1 LTHVKVLNRGLNLVV
16 TEIFDHRDWR
26 AWRSANRRILML
38 ENVSRKAALT
48 ITLAVFGALMVA
60 PATAYADAGHTHGAE
75 NTPAAD
81 DADHEPMP
89 SMMAMPMMSPERG
102 MFLFAEK
109 GCVTCHSI
117 NGVGGHDATALD
129 AHSMVRMMNPFEF
142 TAKMWRMAP
151 AMIAAQEDAFGEQIT
166 FNGDELA
173 DIIAFVYS
181 DVQQHKFNAGML
193 TPRVI
198 EMMNHE
204 HGGSSGTDAH
214 ASDIGHK
221 D

>member
-1 LTHVKVLNRGLNLVV
+1 MVET
-16 TEIFDHRDWR
+16 
-26 AWRSANRRILML
+26 
-38 ENVSRKAALT
+38 VSRKAALT
-48 ITLAVFGALMVA
+48 IALAVFGALMVA
-60 PATAYADAGHTHGAE
+60 PATAYADPGHNHDAAKK
-75 NTPAAD
+75 PAAAE
-81 DADHEPMP
+81 ADHEPMA

-102 MFLFAEK
+102 MFLFSEK

-129 AHSMVRMMNPFEF
+129 AHSMNRMMNPFEF

-151 AMIAAQEDAFGEQIT
+151 AMIAAQEEAFGEQIT

-181 DVQQHKFNAGML
+181 DAQQHKFHAGML
-193 TPRVI
+193 SARVVK
-198 EMMNHE
+198 MMNHE
-204 HGGSSGTDAH
+204 HGGSTGTDAH
-214 ASDIGHK
+214 SGEIGHK

>member
-1 LTHVKVLNRGLNLVV
+1 
-16 TEIFDHRDWR
+16 
-26 AWRSANRRILML
+26 ML

-75 NTPAAD
+75 KTPAAA

-129 AHSMVRMMNPFEF
+129 AHSMNRMMNPFEF

-151 AMIAAQEDAFGEQIT
+151 AMIAAQEEAFGEQIT

-181 DVQQHKFNAGML
+181 DAQQHKFNAGML

-214 ASDIGHK
+214 AGQIGHK

>member
-1 LTHVKVLNRGLNLVV
+1 
-16 TEIFDHRDWR
+16 
-26 AWRSANRRILML
+26 ML

-75 NTPAAD
+75 KTPAAADDAEKTPAAAD

-129 AHSMVRMMNPFEF
+129 AHSMNRMMNPFEF
-142 TAKMWRMAP
+142 TAKMWSMAP
-151 AMIAAQEDAFGEQIT
+151 AMIAAQEEAFGEQIT
-166 FNGDELA
+166 FTGDELA
-173 DIIAFVYS
+173 DIVAFVHS
-181 DVQQHKFNAGML
+181 DAQQHKFHAGML
-193 TPRVI
+193 SARVV

-214 ASDIGHK
+214 AGEIGHK

>member
-1 LTHVKVLNRGLNLVV
+1 MNYTLLKQLRPALATSLVV
-16 TEIFDHRDWR
+16 GLFAI
-26 AWRSANRRILML
+26 I
-38 ENVSRKAALT
+38 
-48 ITLAVFGALMVA
+48 AVL
-60 PATAYADAGHTHGAE
+60 PATAR
-75 NTPAAD
+75 AD
-81 DADHEPMP
+81 DGHEHAKPAETNGADHEPMAP
-89 SMMAMPMMSPERG
+89 MMAMPMMSPERG

-142 TAKMWRMAP
+142 AAKMWRMAP
-151 AMIAAQEDAFGEQIT
+151 AMIAAQEEAFGEQIT

-181 DVQQHKFNAGML
+181 DAQQHKFNAGML

-198 EMMNHE
+198 KMMNHE
-204 HGGSSGTDAH
+204 HGGGASGADAH
-214 ASDIGHK
+214 ATEIGHSHTE
-221 D
+221 

>member
-1 LTHVKVLNRGLNLVV
+1 MNCIPSKPHAINAIIVLALGL
-16 TEIFDHRDWR
+16 F
-26 AWRSANRRILML
+26 
-38 ENVSRKAALT
+38 AAF
-48 ITLAVFGALMVA
+48 VFI
-60 PATAYADAGHTHGAE
+60 PATVRADAGHGQAKPAAT
-75 NTPAAD
+75 TPAAA

-109 GCVTCHSI
+109 GCVTCHSV

-142 TAKMWRMAP
+142 TANMWRMAP

-173 DIIAFVYS
+173 DIIAFVH
-181 DVQQHKFNAGML
+181 DDAQQHKFFADML
-193 TPRVI
+193 SARVI
-198 EMMNHE
+198 KMMDHE
-204 HGGSSGTDAH
+204 HGGGIPGTAAH
-214 ASDIGHK
+214 AEEIGHK